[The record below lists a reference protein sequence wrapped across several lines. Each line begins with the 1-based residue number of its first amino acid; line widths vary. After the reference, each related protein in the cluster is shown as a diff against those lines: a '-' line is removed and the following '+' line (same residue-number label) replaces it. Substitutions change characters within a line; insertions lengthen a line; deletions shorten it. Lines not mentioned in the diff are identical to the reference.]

1 MRDTCHTTPTRGP
14 LPLAEIGDPVAQ
26 LLGGAQRGRWATAV
40 LTGLGVDGT
49 VGAASP
55 TGGDGDDGVEFLA
68 QARDLITGDLLPHLL
83 LVDLRLTLALAFL
96 LLTPATLGSL
106 PAASAASTHLA
117 ISSRRLV
124 LTRSAKSRNTALASA
139 SLLPKW

>member
-1 MRDTCHTTPTRGP
+1 MMRVRTTTRGGCAVRIRPDYPRHRVPARRVCIFMRDTCHTTPTRGP

-68 QARDLITGDLLPHLL
+68 QARDLITGDLL
-83 LVDLRLTLALAFL
+83 DRKSTRLNSSHVSISYAVFFL
-96 LLTPATLGSL
+96 QKN
-106 PAASAASTHLA
+106 
-117 ISSRRLV
+117 I
-124 LTRSAKSRNTALASA
+124 
-139 SLLPKW
+139 